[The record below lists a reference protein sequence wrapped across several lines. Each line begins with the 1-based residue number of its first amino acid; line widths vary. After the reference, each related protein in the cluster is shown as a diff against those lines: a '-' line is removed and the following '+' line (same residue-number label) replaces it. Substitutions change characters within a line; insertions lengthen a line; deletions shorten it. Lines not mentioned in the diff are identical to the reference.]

1 MHTYT
6 LRVGMVGLND
16 KKSVAHV
23 KKVFHEA
30 LQEDFD
36 NSGKILK
43 QRMAVKL
50 EKILGSSDSFF
61 IWVDEMWKYST
72 PEKKSFFLN
81 IMVRNLIIILV
92 WPAR

>member
-1 MHTYT
+1 MDRVIYGFLSRIFNFFFYFRSAKFQIQFASSSMHTYT

-43 QRMAVKL
+43 QRMTVKL
-50 EKILGSSDSFF
+50 EKILGSADKQFQ
-61 IWVDEMWKYST
+61 
-72 PEKKSFFLN
+72 L
-81 IMVRNLIIILV
+81 
-92 WPAR
+92 